1 MLVIIKIM
9 DRLERLINS
18 VKFTQLWEGFTKK
31 KFAVYKEKIFFINDN
46 CNINLDLKKKNDC
59 YIGIVDERFIG
70 NTAIKIDDEYIAI
83 WNYKTISKNINDA
96 KLASLLIH
104 EMFHCFQYENNEKRF
119 PNELQGLDYPIT
131 KENISL
137 RMLERK
143 YLMDSVFEKDERK
156 RKEYLSNYFSL
167 RTKREKLI
175 GDFIKYEKAIES
187 VEGTA
192 VYVEFKAYDQ
202 LVKDSNNKILKDL
215 IKGFTDINQRNLK
228 VRHSTYNQ
236 GLLLGLIADKYIS
249 NWTSKFMISQLYL
262 SDFVFNE
269 LNILDIE
276 VCDYNDID
284 YKQEEIEEC
293 IIKWNKDRDFVFEE
307 FEKNNKGN
315 ILEEGFE
322 ITAFDPMNVIK
333 IENVIIHKKFLR
345 IKSNGKE
352 QVLKGPIKTIIG
364 ENIFDVKKIEW

>member
-1 MLVIIKIM
+1 M

>member
-1 MLVIIKIM
+1 
-9 DRLERLINS
+9 
-18 VKFTQLWEGFTKK
+18 
-31 KFAVYKEKIFFINDN
+31 
-46 CNINLDLKKKNDC
+46 
-59 YIGIVDERFIG
+59 
-70 NTAIKIDDEYIAI
+70 
-83 WNYKTISKNINDA
+83 
-96 KLASLLIH
+96 
-104 EMFHCFQYENNEKRF
+104 
-119 PNELQGLDYPIT
+119 
-131 KENISL
+131 
-137 RMLERK
+137 
-143 YLMDSVFEKDERK
+143 
-156 RKEYLSNYFSL
+156 YFSL

-276 VCDYNDID
+276 VCDYNDTD

-307 FEKNNKGN
+307 FEMNNKGN
-315 ILEEGFE
+315 ILEESFE
-322 ITAFDPMNVIK
+322 ITAFDTMNVIK

-364 ENIFDVKKIEW
+364 ENIFDVEKIEW